1 MADAGHHPSNIGGGR
16 ARWQR
21 AGQVEQPRTGARRDR
36 HGERADLEGGGRRWG
51 YRQVREDR
59 RHGRDDHAR
68 DHRTQRGLDAPRI
81 VKRTMAK
88 TSNRSKPE
96 PVAVDDPIE
105 LRLYP
110 PDLDPPRLR
119 QGADRPVVDALSLDE
134 EARRTGPGSAVLR
147 IRP

>member
-1 MADAGHHPSNIGGGR
+1 
-16 ARWQR
+16 
-21 AGQVEQPRTGARRDR
+21 VEQLRIGERRDR

-59 RHGRDDHAR
+59 RHGRDDHAHV
-68 DHRTQRGLDAPRI
+68 HRTQQGLDAPRI
-81 VKRTMAK
+81 VNPTMAT
-88 TSNRSKPE
+88 TSNRYKPE

-119 QGADRPVVDALSLDE
+119 QGADRPVVDALSVDE
-134 EARRTGPGSAVLR
+134 EARRNGPGSAVLR
-147 IRP
+147 NRP